1 MFVCRMLI
9 LTSNALEDI
18 TVGTGQAGVVDDHL
32 LVNGHS
38 VGVGAKVQHLRVVLV
53 GRLVVRDEEDT
64 PIK

>member
-1 MFVCRMLI
+1 MII

-18 TVGTGQAGVVDDHL
+18 TVGTGRAGVVDDHL

-38 VGVGAKVQHLRVVLV
+38 VGLGAKVQDLQVVLV

-64 PIK
+64 PNK